1 MQTKQILAI
10 IATNAFS
17 LSAAFVP
24 PKYTGL
30 STEIVARRKASEVD
44 EDAVGRRGF
53 FKKALGGAAL
63 AGIVG
68 NKIAIEGPDPFA
80 PAVGSMNGKVVV
92 ITGGNTGLGLE
103 SATRLAKGGATIVLT
118 SRNPIKGANAVQAV
132 KDAVPGS
139 EVYTLPLDLCDFQSV
154 KAFPNLFKES
164 PIGDRKV
171 DVLMNNAGVMA
182 IPEYKETKDGFEKT
196 FQSNHLGHFVLTS
209 GMFPLLNKG
218 ARVVNV
224 SSMAHLIVADGLD
237 IDNLNA
243 EKEYKPWDAY
253 GRSKMENILFTKEL
267 QRRVDEAGIDVTAV
281 TLHPG
286 AVRTDLA
293 RYIIGED
300 KFVSM
305 NSKEKPKLDPVAIA
319 TLPFGVYFT
328 KAVDRG
334 ASSQIWLSSFQGD
347 NVGGKFFQN
356 MKEVKLGP
364 GACDMDKAKQLW
376 EISEK
381 LSGVQFNL

>member
-1 MQTKQILAI
+1 
-10 IATNAFS
+10 
-17 LSAAFVP
+17 V
-24 PKYTGL
+24 
-30 STEIVARRKASEVD
+30 
-44 EDAVGRRGF
+44 
-53 FKKALGGAAL
+53 
-63 AGIVG
+63 
-68 NKIAIEGPDPFA
+68 
-80 PAVGSMNGKVVV
+80 VGSLKGKVIV

-103 SATRLAKGGATIVLT
+103 SAMRLAAGGATIVLT
-118 SRNPIKGANAVQAV
+118 SRSPIKGANAVQIV
-132 KDAVPGS
+132 KDAAPGS

-154 KAFPNLFKES
+154 KAFPGLLKES

-182 IPEYKETKDGFEKT
+182 IPEYEETKDGFEKT
-196 FQSNHLGHFVLTS
+196 FQSNHLGHFLLTS
-209 GMFPLLNKG
+209 LMFPLLNKG

-224 SSMAHLIVADGLD
+224 SSMAHMIVANGLD
-237 IDNLNA
+237 MDNLNA

-267 QRRVDEAGIDVTAV
+267 QRRVDEAGVDVTAV
-281 TLHPG
+281 SLHPG

-305 NSKEKPKLDPVAIA
+305 NSNEKPKIDAAALVALPV
-319 TLPFGVYFT
+319 GVYFT

-347 NVGGKFFQN
+347 SVGGKFFQN

-364 GACDMDKAKQLW
+364 AACDMVKAKQLW

-381 LSGVQFNL
+381 LSGVEFKI